1 MIRLGLA
8 DLRESWVAWLG
19 VSLAFI
25 VTNAVLALC
34 MLFGHSVTTAI
45 ATGTVTGDDI
55 AAVEAMPTINMV
67 MSGLVALAVIGA
79 STALVVSARRPAL
92 ARLLLAGASPGQ
104 VVRFLGVQLVVV
116 SAASAVIG
124 DALAVAATPAALD
137 MVTADRQ
144 ISPIPLTVSV
154 GAVLIANA
162 VCIALAI
169 VGGIRQARAASRIP
183 PVTALREATAA
194 GASREGTWTRVRRIA
209 QFIVVVA
216 IVVISFVGYRAM
228 APELGTDGLSQL
240 MQGAVMLI
248 PLVGLGLGAVLPWLV
263 GPATRLWTA
272 AIPGGPSWHLAR
284 HTVVAKSDRMVR
296 SILPVMFTTGL
307 LFGMLMVTDTALA
320 AFHQIG
326 IGEGISGTT
335 TTTLVTL
342 IGLPLAVAV
351 AGSVGNLVMM
361 SRQRAAELALD
372 SVVGATPRQQILVP
386 VFEALIL
393 TVTAC
398 VLGLIMAATG
408 AAFLASGLAL
418 TIPGATISWPWG
430 MLAGSTLVCLTVTML
445 ATVVPVLSSLREP
458 APRVIAR
465 LVSA

>member
-8 DLRESWVAWLG
+8 DLRESWVTWLG

-25 VTNAVLALC
+25 VTNGVLAMC
-34 MLFGHSVTTAI
+34 MLFGHSVTTAVE
-45 ATGTVTGDDI
+45 AGGVTGDDI
-55 AAVEAMPTINMV
+55 AAVEMMPTVNMV

-104 VVRFLGVQLVVV
+104 VVRFLGVQLIVV
-116 SAASAVIG
+116 SASSALIG
-124 DALAVAATPAALD
+124 DALAVAATPSALE
-137 MVTADRQ
+137 MVMTDRG
-144 ISPIPLTVSV
+144 ISAIPMTVSI
-154 GAVLIANA
+154 GAMLVANA
-162 VCIALAI
+162 ACIALA
-169 VGGIRQARAASRIP
+169 VLGGLRQARAASRIP

-194 GASREGTWTRVRRIA
+194 APAREGWGTRVRRIA
-209 QFIVVVA
+209 MFVVVLA
-216 IVVISFVGYRAM
+216 IVVTFFIGYRTM
-228 APELGTDGLSQL
+228 APELGTDALSQL
-240 MQGAVMLI
+240 MQGAAMLI
-248 PLVGLGLGAVLPWLV
+248 PVVGLGLASILPWLV

-284 HTVVAKSDRMVR
+284 HTVMAKADRMVR

-307 LFGMLMVTDTALA
+307 LFGMLLVTDTALA
-320 AFHQIG
+320 AFRQMG
-326 IGEGISGTT
+326 RGENISGATP
-335 TTTLVTL
+335 TTLVTL
-342 IGLPLAVAV
+342 IGLPLVVAV
-351 AGSVGNLVMM
+351 AGSVGNLIMM
-361 SRQRAAELALD
+361 SGQRSAELALD
-372 SVVGATPRQQILVP
+372 GVVGATPRQQILVP

-398 VLGLIMAATG
+398 VLGLVMAATG

-418 TIPGATISWPWG
+418 SIPGATISWPWG
-430 MLAGSTLVCLTVTML
+430 MLAASALVCLAVTML
-445 ATVVPVLSSLREP
+445 ATVVPVLRSLREP

>member
-8 DLRESWVAWLG
+8 DLRESWVTWLG

-25 VTNAVLALC
+25 ITNAVLAMC

-45 ATGTVTGDDI
+45 DAGGVTGEDI
-55 AAVEAMPTINMV
+55 AAVEMMPSVNMV

-104 VVRFLGVQLVVV
+104 VVRFLGVQLIVV
-116 SAASAVIG
+116 SASSALIG
-124 DALAVAATPAALD
+124 DALAVAATPSALD
-137 MVTADRQ
+137 MVMTDRG
-144 ISPIPLTVSV
+144 ISAIPMTISIGAMLVANAACI
-154 GAVLIANA
+154 GLAVL
-162 VCIALAI
+162 
-169 VGGIRQARAASRIP
+169 GGLRQARAASRIP

-194 GASREGTWTRVRRIA
+194 APAREGWGTRVRRIA
-209 QFIVVVA
+209 QFVVVLA
-216 IVVISFVGYRAM
+216 IVATFFIGYRTM
-228 APELGTDGLSQL
+228 APELGNDAL
-240 MQGAVMLI
+240 
-248 PLVGLGLGAVLPWLV
+248 WLV

-272 AIPGGPSWHLAR
+272 AIPGGPAWHLAR
-284 HTVVAKSDRMVR
+284 HTVMAKADRMVR

-307 LFGMLMVTDTALA
+307 LFGMLLVTDTALA
-320 AFHQIG
+320 AFRQMG
-326 IGEGISGTT
+326 LGENMSGATP
-335 TTTLVTL
+335 TTLVTL
-342 IGLPLAVAV
+342 IGLPLMVAV
-351 AGSVGNLVMM
+351 AGSVGNLIMM
-361 SRQRAAELALD
+361 SGQRSAELALD
-372 SVVGATPRQQILVP
+372 GIVGATPRQQVLVP

-398 VLGLIMAATG
+398 VLGLVMAATG

-430 MLAGSTLVCLTVTML
+430 MLAASAVVCLAITML
-445 ATVVPVLSSLREP
+445 ATVAPVLRSLREP